1 MSDLITAADLKTEV
15 GVAGTGK
22 DSQITGIC
30 GRVTQVIE
38 DYCHRVFVTAG
49 AITEYHSLT
58 HSTPDIYLSQWPIIA
73 VTSVGESAVWPRDYS
88 AALVAETDYHA
99 VKPEARLERWNTGG
113 RGYWQP
119 GHRTVKVV
127 YTAGYASAA
136 AVPKAITDVAL
147 RLGALLW
154 REIDKQMQGI
164 SSASDAMGNVTRFT
178 HARLTPEMKEALNPH
193 RRVELNGTWEIDS

>member
-1 MSDLITAADLKTEV
+1 MADLIAADDLKAEV

-38 DYCHRVFVTAG
+38 DYCERVFVTAG
-49 AITEYHSLT
+49 AVTEYHSLVE
-58 HSTPDIYLSQWPIIA
+58 STPDLYLSQWPIITI
-73 VTSVGESAVWPRDYS
+73 TSVAESSVWPRDFS
-88 AALVAETDYHA
+88 SALVAETDYHA
-99 VKPEARLERWNTGG
+99 LKPEGRLQRWNSGG
-113 RGYWQP
+113 VGYWQT

-127 YTAGYASAA
+127 YTAGYATAA
-136 AVPKAITDVAL
+136 AVPKAVTDVAL

-164 SSASDAMGNVTRFT
+164 SSASDALGNVTRFG
-178 HARLTPEMKEALNPH
+178 HPRLTPEMKEALNPY
-193 RRVELNGTWEIDS
+193 RRVELNGTWEIDG

>member
-1 MSDLITAADLKTEV
+1 VADLISAADLKAEI
-15 GVAGTGK
+15 GVSGSAK

-30 GRVTQVIE
+30 GRVTQLVE

-49 AITEYHSLT
+49 DITEYHSLALPA
-58 HSTPDIYLSQWPIIA
+58 PDLYVSQWPIITI
-73 VTSVGESAVWPRDYS
+73 TSVAESAVWPRDYGS
-88 AALVAETDYHA
+88 ALVAETDYHA
-99 VKPEARLERWNTGG
+99 LKPEGRIIRWNTGG
-113 RGYWQP
+113 RGYWQT

-127 YTAGYASAA
+127 YSAGYATAA
-136 AVPKAITDVAL
+136 AVPKAVADVAL

-164 SSASDAMGNVTRFT
+164 SSASDALGNVTRFT
-178 HARLTPEMKEALNPH
+178 HARLTPEMKEALNPY